1 MSQRLAAIISF
12 TQFKVKTLWPFGRS
26 EIKTDALATTLLD
39 PDIGNFDFIEDLVD
53 RPAYEILAHLEG
65 LFKYRKPYDLIFVY
79 YAGLGFING
88 DGQVYLAAVDTDPK
102 SLADT
107 AIPAAVLNGWMDNS
121 FSRQQNL
128 ILDNQFVSV
137 NGSGELA
144 MMAEAQ
150 DPVEAFRGK
159 GYWRLLL
166 SSSVNASPIR
176 EDETVLAN
184 SLSSSMSDLIIR
196 GLETG
201 DADINKDGLIGLRDL
216 YLYLKEEMQRRGMSQ
231 KPNLYAFLEK
241 EDFVLAKRVMA
252 VSHGKRIK
260 WDVLSGAITLPI
272 AILILGGKAD
282 LIISVEASIFFLLF
296 YAILYRYGD

>member
-1 MSQRLAAIISF
+1 
-12 TQFKVKTLWPFGRS
+12 
-26 EIKTDALATTLLD
+26 
-39 PDIGNFDFIEDLVD
+39 
-53 RPAYEILAHLEG
+53 
-65 LFKYRKPYDLIFVY
+65 
-79 YAGLGFING
+79 
-88 DGQVYLAAVDTDPK
+88 LAAVDTDPK

-107 AIPAAVLNGWMDNS
+107 AIPVALLNGWMDNS

-128 ILDNQFVSV
+128 IFDNHFFAI

-144 MMAEAQ
+144 MVREAP

-166 SSSVNASPIR
+166 SSSVNASPIQ
-176 EDETVLAN
+176 EHETLLAN
-184 SLSSSMSDLIIR
+184 SPSPSMSDLIIR

-201 DADINKDGLIGLRDL
+201 DADINKDGLIGLRDI
-216 YLYLKEEMQRRGMSQ
+216 YYYLKEEMQRRGMGQ
-231 KPNLYAFLEK
+231 KPILHTFLEK
-241 EDFVLAKRVMA
+241 EDFVLAKKVMA
-252 VSHGKRIK
+252 ANHGKRIK